1 MPFPPVIS
9 RLRAAVRGPLMLGW
23 LALCLLLLA
32 ASYGTIGW
40 VVWPLRLEERI
51 FTVHYTI
58 YFGVDRV
65 GPWWQVFLPAYLATG
80 IFLINLGLVAAFA
93 EKQPLVSRVAAAIT
107 VAILLALLAASALVA
122 LLNVA

>member
-1 MPFPPVIS
+1 MPFLPVIP
-9 RLRAAVRGPLMLGW
+9 RLRAAVRGPLMAGW

-32 ASYGTIGW
+32 ASYGVIGW

-51 FTVHYTI
+51 FPVHYTI

-65 GPWWQVFLPAYLATG
+65 GPWWQVFLPAYLATA

-93 EKQPLVSRVAAAIT
+93 EREPLVARISAAMT
-107 VAILLALLAASALVA
+107 VAVLVVLLAASALVA

>member
-1 MPFPPVIS
+1 MPFPPVIPH
-9 RLRAAVRGPLMLGW
+9 LRAAVRGPLMLGW
-23 LALCLLLLA
+23 LGACLALLA
-32 ASYGTIGW
+32 ASYGVIGW

-51 FTVHYTI
+51 FPIHYTI

-80 IFLINLGLVAAFA
+80 IFLANVVLVAAFS
-93 EKQPLVSRVAAAIT
+93 EKQPLVARLAAAVT